1 MVHGL
6 YWLEKRVGGI
16 KMKCPYCNSSK
27 LILTGGFVQASIS
40 IDCYKCYSCDRELAK
55 TVKERQNTNK

>member
-1 MVHGL
+1 
-6 YWLEKRVGGI
+6 
-16 KMKCPYCNSSK
+16 MKCPYCNSSK